1 MGVEK
6 KAVDKREEHCEISIR
21 KKPLVTP
28 VALPSLLLPHGEVT
42 ILGSSSLQIKGE
54 KPWEMRVVGIPS
66 TCVPCPIEGEHL
78 IQVIKSVSSLS
89 RRGFY

>member
-21 KKPLVTP
+21 KKPLVIP
-28 VALPSLLLPHGEVT
+28 VAFPSLLLPHREVT
-42 ILGSSSLQIKGE
+42 ISGPSFTDQGGEALGNACS
-54 KPWEMRVVGIPS
+54 GIPS